1 MESDKELNGDGYM
14 TAVYN
19 MLFLLQTRIAK
30 AIRGE
35 IMDEELFRTY
45 FIRLFRGIRQME
57 NKFKSLFDPEE
68 TETFIRYSRSMNDLA
83 SIFKL
88 SKQD

>member
-1 MESDKELNGDGYM
+1 M

-68 TETFIRYSRSMNDLA
+68 TETFIRYSKSMTDLA

>member
-1 MESDKELNGDGYM
+1 M